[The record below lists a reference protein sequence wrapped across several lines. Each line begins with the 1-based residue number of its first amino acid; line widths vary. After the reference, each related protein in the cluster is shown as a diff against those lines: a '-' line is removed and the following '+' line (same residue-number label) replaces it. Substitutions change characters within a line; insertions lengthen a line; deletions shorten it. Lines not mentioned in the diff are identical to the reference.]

1 MSAILTEDEQNRI
14 TQAISL
20 AENKTSGEIRL
31 VIERRIGKAESGL
44 ERALFYFEKLKMHNT
59 RQRNAVLIYV
69 ALEDKQL
76 SILGDSGIHQKVG
89 ESFWDSTKEMI
100 INNFKNSKIVEG
112 LIEGINQVGEKL
124 KLFFPYH
131 QNDINELP
139 DEIYFG
145 ESK

>member
-1 MSAILTEDEQNRI
+1 
-14 TQAISL
+14 
-20 AENKTSGEIRL
+20 
-31 VIERRIGKAESGL
+31 
-44 ERALFYFEKLKMHNT
+44 MHNT

-89 ESFWDSTKEMI
+89 ESFWDSTKEII
-100 INNFKNSKIVEG
+100 INNFKNNKIVEG

-124 KLFFPYH
+124 KLFFPYQ